1 MKHSFKVITLTFLV
15 IAIAI
20 PAFAQLN
27 LPRVS
32 QKATV
37 TQTVGL
43 TDLSVVYSRPGVKGR
58 TVWGDLV
65 PYGQVWRTGA
75 NEATKFT
82 TSDDV
87 MINGQKLAAGSYA
100 LATIPGKDEW
110 TIAFNTQA
118 DLWGAYEY
126 DEKKDALRVK
136 VKPQAAPHQEWFQI
150 SFDEVTPSSA
160 TMVIAWDKVAV
171 PMKIDVDVNT
181 KALANINAALASAK
195 ADDWRTPFR
204 GADFAFNNN
213 VAEKESWGWVEQSLK
228 VQENLYNLTLKAK
241 MLARDGKK
249 ADAIKVAEKAIEIGK
264 KATPPADTAPTERLL
279 AEWKK

>member
-1 MKHSFKVITLTFLV
+1 MKHSFKVFTLSLLV
-15 IAIAI
+15 LAIAI
-20 PAFAQLN
+20 PAMAQLN

-32 QKATV
+32 QKASV

-43 TDLSVVYSRPGVKGR
+43 TDLSVTYSRPGVKGR
-58 TVWGDLV
+58 TVWGELV

-82 TSDDV
+82 TSDDIMV
-87 MINGQKLAAGSYA
+87 NGQKLAVGAYA
-100 LATIPGKDEW
+100 LATIPGADEW
-110 TIAFNTQA
+110 TVIFNTQS

-136 VKPQAAPHQEWFQI
+136 VKPQSGAQQEWFQI
-150 SFDEVTPSSA
+150 TFDEVTPSSA
-160 TMVIAWDKVAV
+160 TMVLAWEKVAI
-171 PMKIDVDVNT
+171 PLKIDVEVNA
-181 KALANINAALASAK
+181 KALANINAALAGAK

-204 GADFAFNNN
+204 GADFAYSND
-213 VAEKESWGWVEQSLK
+213 VAAKEAWGWVEQSLK
-228 VQENLYNLTLKAK
+228 VQENFYNLSLKAK

-249 ADAIKVAEKAIEIGK
+249 ADAIKVAEKAIETGK
-264 KATPPADTAPTERLL
+264 KATPPADIAPTERLL